1 MGAYLMENKQGT
13 YTKSGTNIEEVKK
26 NNAHSGLTYNEI
38 EQLIAEKTGR
48 QDTEIASEQDISNLR
63 KKN

>member
-1 MGAYLMENKQGT
+1 MENKQGT
-13 YTKSGTNIEEVKK
+13 YTKSGTNIEEVKR

-38 EQLIAEKTGR
+38 EQLIAKKTGR
-48 QDTEIASEQDISNLR
+48 QDAEVANEQEFSNLK

>member
-1 MGAYLMENKQGT
+1 MGNNQNKQGT
-13 YTKSGTNIEEVKK
+13 YTKSGTNIEEVKR

-38 EQLIAEKTGR
+38 EQLIAEKIGR
-48 QDTEIASEQDISNLR
+48 QDAEIASEQDFTNLK